1 MGWAVRSR
9 PQLHRRFGSR
19 RAPVRPGSGRGRCVR
34 GVGGRA
40 RGVLGTTR
48 SLSPDPGRLPEARA
62 GQLPPPVSEVVME
75 VVMKI
80 CLRAPAWAAVLCL
93 ATRVATT
100 QVIPWPRGDRLVAD
114 ARVDSARYDA
124 TGGVLL
130 LRYTLTIDPAS
141 EQHARV
147 FVVQA
152 RAPVVSVRAPEPA
165 HSWVTVGPQPGDSI
179 AFWGSASRQQDVAPG
194 VSRPG
199 FELRARGLQG
209 RSEEHT
215 SELQSHSD
223 LVCRLLLEKKNKNM
237 NPKQSSSI
245 DRSSL

>member
-1 MGWAVRSR
+1 
-9 PQLHRRFGSR
+9 
-19 RAPVRPGSGRGRCVR
+19 
-34 GVGGRA
+34 
-40 RGVLGTTR
+40 
-48 SLSPDPGRLPEARA
+48 
-62 GQLPPPVSEVVME
+62 ME

-165 HSWVTVGPQPGDSI
+165 HSWVTVGPQPGDSV

-194 VSRPG
+194 V
-199 FELRARGLQG
+199 RAPRTWPPRGRAVLG
-209 RSEEHT
+209 
-215 SELQSHSD
+215 
-223 LVCRLLLEKKNKNM
+223 
-237 NPKQSSSI
+237 
-245 DRSSL
+245 

>member
-124 TGGVLL
+124 TGGGVPPP
-130 LRYTLTIDPAS
+130 LTPATGPAHQ
-141 EQHARV
+141 QHAPR
-147 FVVQA
+147 FLVQPT
-152 RAPVVSVRAPEPA
+152 APD
-165 HSWVTVGPQPGDSI
+165 VTVPVPQP
-179 AFWGSASRQQDVAPG
+179 A
-194 VSRPG
+194 
-199 FELRARGLQG
+199 
-209 RSEEHT
+209 
-215 SELQSHSD
+215 
-223 LVCRLLLEKKNKNM
+223 
-237 NPKQSSSI
+237 
-245 DRSSL
+245 

>member
-19 RAPVRPGSGRGRCVR
+19 RTPVRPGSGRGRCVR

-40 RGVLGTTR
+40 RGVLGATR

-75 VVMKI
+75 GVMKV

-93 ATRVATT
+93 ATRVATA

-147 FVVQA
+147 FVVGESTGRQRSCS
-152 RAPVVSVRAPEPA
+152 RAGSLL
-165 HSWVTVGPQPGDSI
+165 GD
-179 AFWGSASRQQDVAPG
+179 
-194 VSRPG
+194 
-199 FELRARGLQG
+199 
-209 RSEEHT
+209 
-215 SELQSHSD
+215 
-223 LVCRLLLEKKNKNM
+223 C
-237 NPKQSSSI
+237 
-245 DRSSL
+245 

>member
-1 MGWAVRSR
+1 VRS
-9 PQLHRRFGSR
+9 SE
-19 RAPVRPGSGRGRCVR
+19 APVRRGSGRGRCVR

-114 ARVDSARYDA
+114 ARVDSARYA
-124 TGGVLL
+124 GTGGGL
-130 LRYTLTIDPAS
+130 
-141 EQHARV
+141 
-147 FVVQA
+147 VV
-152 RAPVVSVRAPEPA
+152 RCP
-165 HSWVTVGPQPGDSI
+165 
-179 AFWGSASRQQDVAPG
+179 
-194 VSRPG
+194 
-199 FELRARGLQG
+199 L
-209 RSEEHT
+209 
-215 SELQSHSD
+215 
-223 LVCRLLLEKKNKNM
+223 
-237 NPKQSSSI
+237 
-245 DRSSL
+245 